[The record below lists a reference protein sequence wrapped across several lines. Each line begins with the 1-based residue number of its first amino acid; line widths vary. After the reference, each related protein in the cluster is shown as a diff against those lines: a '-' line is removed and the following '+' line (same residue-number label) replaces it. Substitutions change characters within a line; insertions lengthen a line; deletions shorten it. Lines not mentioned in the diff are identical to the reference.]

1 MSAFPHWA
9 RYWAPGLPP
18 AGPAG
23 CWSSSN
29 IRSRSSIPSAWTP
42 ATWRFN
48 ASLRYDIGS
57 HQRIALSVTNLL
69 DKMPPRDATWSNYPY
84 YDTSWF
90 DSRGRSF
97 FLQYTHKF
105 GGEAL

>member
-1 MSAFPHWA
+1 MHTQTTDMPVFE
-9 RYWAPGLPP
+9 RCL
-18 AGPAG
+18 
-23 CWSSSN
+23 
-29 IRSRSSIPSAWTP
+29 
-42 ATWRFN
+42 
-48 ASLRYDIGS
+48 DIGS